1 MLAIYRS
8 ITSTRVEAE
17 SRGER
22 YYICVIGQ
30 ISLVYEGVRR
40 GRVRKGEISY
50 RWPENGESERE
61 VWGRLSLLCPF

>member
-1 MLAIYRS
+1 M
-8 ITSTRVEAE
+8 VEAE

-40 GRVRKGEISY
+40 GGVRRGRVRRGEISY
-50 RWPENGESERE
+50 RLPANGEGERE